1 MLKNRRRQN
10 GNWNLWEK
18 KRNKFKELRKVTVN
32 EGNMWVRTKLC
43 RGKNVTP
50 NSSLNPSE
58 MFKKG

>member
-32 EGNMWVRTKLC
+32 EGKMSPETDYSLLRTEPDMP
-43 RGKNVTP
+43 TP
-50 NSSLNPSE
+50 VCHPE
-58 MFKKG
+58 